1 MPFGRRLAVPIN
13 TLLTVLTLSGNGL
26 VLLAFYK
33 VRSLR
38 TPANFLLISLSVA
51 DMFFGVLFVLKI
63 ITFAAPDQ
71 ALPCLC
77 HIFQGRVGFALNSIV
92 LLHLA
97 AISIERLVAI
107 KFPLRYVELVT
118 KRRVRIAIAIVWI
131 LGVVL
136 NVLLPVLKVL
146 SIILSDEEK
155 GERLDDLLLGNHPEK
170 MQMSYNKFF
179 NCTAERS
186 LNNINDTDSWQKRPH
201 IYIKLSTLFL
211 PYAIIFVCHAWI
223 FKISW
228 QQYKRLKEQ
237 LESICPEMRLQ
248 MKFAK
253 TTAIVMGSFMILFT
267 PLLGLAIARFISEKN
282 YDFDTLI
289 IASLVSSNC
298 AWVNPIIYAW
308 RKEDFRK
315 AFYEI
320 LKSAKVRL
328 CRGRC
333 QNGSEENPSI

>member
-1 MPFGRRLAVPIN
+1 MPFERRLAVPIN

-51 DMFFGVLFVLKI
+51 DMCFGVLFVLKI

-71 ALPCLC
+71 ALPCLY
-77 HIFQGRVGFALNSIV
+77 HIFQGHVGFALNSIV
-92 LLHLA
+92 LLNLA

-118 KRRVRIAIAIVWI
+118 KKRVRIAIAIVWI

-146 SIILSDEEK
+146 SILSDEEK

-170 MQMSYNKFF
+170 MQMSYNKYL
-179 NCTAERS
+179 NCP
-186 LNNINDTDSWQKRPH
+186 DSWPKRPH

-211 PYAIIFVCHAWI
+211 PYAIIFVCHTWI

-282 YDFDTLI
+282 CDFDTLI

-298 AWVNPIIYAW
+298 AWVNPVIYAW

-315 AFYEI
+315 AFYKI

-333 QNGSEENPSI
+333 QNGSEENPGI